1 MDIIIDPNHPI
12 NTNLDL
18 VEETREEAVSR
29 CFVFVSKVTVDAG
42 ETECSICKVLYLGFT
57 NTQPCLDET
66 KEMPV
71 RLACGH
77 IFGQLCITEWLDKH
91 SSCPTCRH
99 EVLPFTPAQRYQ
111 IQYSLTR
118 SMVESWQRSRAR
130 YLEKLEA
137 DLPSSSNALL
147 FLQKYTTNDAAPN
160 PHLEWITSVIVQ
172 RPELLQNDRYRAA
185 KYFKGFAGRNL
196 PIPHA
201 TPVNFSLL
209 PSPHPTLVNFSH
221 RTLVNFIRSDLR
233 DDEILRD
240 TGL

>member
-1 MDIIIDPNHPI
+1 MDAIIDPYHPI

-18 VEETREEAVSR
+18 VGESREEAVSR
-29 CFVFVSKVTVDAG
+29 GFVFVSKVTVDAG
-42 ETECSICKVLYLGFT
+42 ETECSICKVSYQGFE
-57 NTQPCLDET
+57 NTQPCPEET
-66 KEMPV
+66 KERPV

-99 EVLPFTPAQRYQ
+99 EVLPFTPAQRQ
-111 IQYSLTR
+111 HIQYSLTH
-118 SMVESWQRSRAR
+118 SILESWQRDRAR

-147 FLQKYTTNDAAPN
+147 FLQKYTTVHAAPN
-160 PHLEWITSVIVQ
+160 PHLEWITSVIVE

-185 KYFKGFAGRNL
+185 KYFMGFAGRNL

-201 TPVNFSLL
+201 T
-209 PSPHPTLVNFSH
+209 LVNFSH
-221 RTLVNFIRSDLR
+221 RTLVNFVRSDLR
-233 DDEILRD
+233 DGEVLRD